1 MDKTE
6 FSARIDADMP
16 QFRSLPFWSWNDELE
31 TDELRF
37 QIRRMKEAGIG
48 GYFMHARGGLTT
60 PYMGE
65 KWMDAIAACLKEGE
79 NEGMESWAYDE
90 NGWPS
95 GFADGEVP
103 KMGEAYQQKG
113 LDFAVLDESLTLPKR
128 TLGVYR
134 LCGGSACRVD
144 TPAAG
149 DTAVFVTI
157 NRYYIDALNADAVT
171 AFLRC
176 THERYYARFREDFGT
191 RLKGFFTDEPQYAN
205 GLIPWS
211 PVLDEAFFAEW
222 GYDPKDKLGAFYLS
236 ADEDRAFRWQYYRTA
251 SRLFGDGFIRQMGDW
266 CRDHGVRLTGHLM
279 AEDSLLS
286 QLRSTGGVMSGY
298 EYFDMPGIDWLG
310 RGIASPVVPRQLG
323 SAAAQLGKRQ
333 TLSESFA
340 LCGWD
345 VSFNELRHIA
355 QWQFVNGVNRLCSHL
370 SAYSLRGLRKRDYP
384 PSLHTQLPWFSADA
398 VLQDYFARTGAALAQ
413 GQEDVDVL
421 LLSPL
426 GVAAGH
432 HNRADEREL
441 CEISYRFDCAAAEL
455 AGQHLLHHYGD
466 ETLLRRHG
474 RVEGGCLIVGQMRY
488 RTVILPYMDS
498 IAPET
503 AALLTAFIR
512 SGGRVLALGAAPLLC
527 GYVPDAAWAAMAAAL
542 PVLPDAAAAATALA
556 DGRTPHVLNA
566 DGGEEP
572 LVHVMRRRL
581 KDGRTLLYLVSL
593 SPETLGTRTLR
604 LMGEQGFA
612 EVSLT
617 GGGEQV
623 LPHRFDGENTVFS
636 LSFAPA
642 ESHLLISCD
651 PSLPAAPVPP
661 TERLAF
667 APRWQ
672 VAERTP
678 NLLTMDTAAYRIDG
692 GAWQPEKAVILIQ
705 QELLA
710 RKCPCRIDLRFTFTV
725 QGKAG
730 IPQLELL
737 LEQPQQYTL
746 TLNGAPL
753 PFADNGWA
761 IDRAFRRCVIGDA
774 VREGENEL
782 ILSGEFFQ
790 RQEVYDV
797 LFGENV
803 HEAERNKLTFD
814 TELESLYLMGDF
826 GVTAAQKPEYG
837 ARRTVW
843 AGRQFAL
850 TPPTDTVYLPDILQD
865 GYWFFSGH
873 LRVAQSVT
881 VARRAGVRYTVEAA
895 ALHVP
900 AARVYVNGK
909 EAGVLALAP
918 FAVDVTDHLRDG
930 ENTVEL
936 ELLTGNRNLFGPHHR
951 VIGESYLVG
960 PATFTDGPDWEGGD
974 GPFWR
979 DDYCFVT
986 TGITLA

>member
-6 FSARIDADMP
+6 LSARIDADMP

-31 TDELRF
+31 TDELCF

-65 KWMDAIAACLKEGE
+65 KWMDAVAACLKEGE

-211 PVLDEAFFAEW
+211 PVLDKAFFAEW
-222 GYDPKDKLGAFYLS
+222 GYDPKDKLGAFYLP

-251 SRLFGDGFIRQMGDW
+251 SRLFCDGFIRQMGDW

-441 CEISYRFDCAAAEL
+441 RAISDRFDRAAAEL

-527 GYVPDAAWAAMAAAL
+527 GYAPDAAWAAIAAAL
-542 PVLPDAAAAATALA
+542 PVLPDAAAAAAALA
-556 DGRTPHVLNA
+556 DGCTPHILNA

-572 LVHVMRRRL
+572 QVHVMRRRL
-581 KDGRTLLYLVSL
+581 KDGQNAALSRVAVSGDARHAHAVPCGRTGLCRGIADRRRGTGAVPPLRRRKHRVFPLVCPGGKSSADLLRSVAAG
-593 SPETLGTRTLR
+593 GTGAADRAARVCAPL
-604 LMGEQGFA
+604 A
-612 EVSLT
+612 
-617 GGGEQV
+617 GGGAHAEPADHGHRRLSDRRRRV
-623 LPHRFDGENTVFS
+623 AAGKGGHPHSAGAACPEMPLPDR
-636 LSFAPA
+636 PA
-642 ESHLLISCD
+642 VHIYRAGQGGH
-651 PSLPAAPVPP
+651 PAAG
-661 TERLAF
+661 
-667 APRWQ
+667 
-672 VAERTP
+672 
-678 NLLTMDTAAYRIDG
+678 AAA
-692 GAWQPEKAVILIQ
+692 GAAAAV
-705 QELLA
+705 
-710 RKCPCRIDLRFTFTV
+710 
-725 QGKAG
+725 
-730 IPQLELL
+730 
-737 LEQPQQYTL
+737 Y
-746 TLNGAPL
+746 
-753 PFADNGWA
+753 ADVK
-761 IDRAFRRCVIGDA
+761 RR
-774 VREGENEL
+774 
-782 ILSGEFFQ
+782 
-790 RQEVYDV
+790 
-797 LFGENV
+797 
-803 HEAERNKLTFD
+803 
-814 TELESLYLMGDF
+814 
-826 GVTAAQKPEYG
+826 
-837 ARRTVW
+837 
-843 AGRQFAL
+843 
-850 TPPTDTVYLPDILQD
+850 
-865 GYWFFSGH
+865 
-873 LRVAQSVT
+873 
-881 VARRAGVRYTVEAA
+881 AA
-895 ALHVP
+895 ALCGQRLGDRPRLPPVCDRRCRAGGRKRADPLGRIFP
-900 AARVYVNGK
+900 ASGSV
-909 EAGVLALAP
+909 
-918 FAVDVTDHLRDG
+918 
-930 ENTVEL
+930 
-936 ELLTGNRNLFGPHHR
+936 
-951 VIGESYLVG
+951 
-960 PATFTDGPDWEGGD
+960 
-974 GPFWR
+974 
-979 DDYCFVT
+979 
-986 TGITLA
+986 